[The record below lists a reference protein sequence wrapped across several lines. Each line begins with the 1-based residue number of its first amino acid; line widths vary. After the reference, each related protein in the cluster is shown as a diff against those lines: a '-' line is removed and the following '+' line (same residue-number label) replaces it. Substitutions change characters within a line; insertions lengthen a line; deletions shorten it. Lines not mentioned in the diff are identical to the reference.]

1 MIRRKTKIAVLLAA
15 AFGLSACGGAM
26 NKNVLSD
33 AFWNNNIFNPDSA
46 SSSSRGIGE
55 LATGNYIA
63 AENQF
68 QTALKKNPQDVN
80 ALLGLGLIY
89 QNNGQTVKARQMY
102 EAILAI
108 RPDDK
113 QQFVIWKNLS
123 TRPVSEIASVNL
135 ALIESGGVLTSMGR
149 EAGVQPPV
157 SEMQPIGV
165 APSGAAMTAR
175 QLPSGMPGVGAGAM
189 APVGLPAFAEADP
202 TSCRGSRP

>member
-1 MIRRKTKIAVLLAA
+1 
-15 AFGLSACGGAM
+15 M